1 MKLPVEP
8 THSVSAVPLVIA
20 TVATSATKKGQ
31 GRKPK
36 KKASQPSEPCHTLDQ
51 TNGWVPPPSLAP
63 FKSYHLPHFNA
74 HQIICPGAN
83 HDPWWDKPH
92 LIAQLCNMLSYQ
104 QIF

>member
-51 TNGWVPPPSLAP
+51 TNGWVPPPSCTI
-63 FKSYHLPHFNA
+63 
-74 HQIICPGAN
+74 QIISFTTFQCSSN
-83 HDPWWDKPH
+83 YLPWCKP
-92 LIAQLCNMLSYQ
+92 
-104 QIF
+104 